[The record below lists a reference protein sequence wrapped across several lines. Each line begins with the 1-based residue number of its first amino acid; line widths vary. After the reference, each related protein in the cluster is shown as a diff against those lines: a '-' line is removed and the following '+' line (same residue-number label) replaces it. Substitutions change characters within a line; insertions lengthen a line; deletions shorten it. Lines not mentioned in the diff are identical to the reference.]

1 MAALVGV
8 VVLGGGTSAVAGR
21 SADATLPLLTA
32 GVGVDAAGRVRSLPA
47 GSEPTYLPG
56 TRVLRPTPTDTDDGA
71 VGLDPAA
78 AELAAAQ
85 RSWLA
90 AGRLPGADGPYA
102 GMVRDALLD
111 LHTLTAD
118 DGAVVAGWPAH
129 WRYVWPRDASFT
141 AVAYARTGHWR
152 DAADVLGFVQ
162 RLDTGVLQ
170 ARYRPDGGGPPDAR
184 GVQADGTGWVLW
196 AADDVVAR
204 APHAERAALLAQL
217 RPLVDRTS
225 RAALTLTGGA
235 GALPDPSPDYWEV
248 PTTRV
253 SLGTAAPLAVGLRA
267 AARLQERLGDRALA
281 GVLSARAAEL
291 EGSIRRWFGPTGYSR
306 YLGGSERDAAVAFLM
321 PPFTTGASREVRS
334 SWRAAV
340 RGSRRPAG
348 GLAPGEGW
356 RRDGVSWT
364 PQTALAAWT
373 AAANGDRTGA
383 EQLLRWLD
391 RHRTTVGAL
400 PEKVLADGAPAGP
413 APLAWTAA
421 MTVLAVDALH

>member
-1 MAALVGV
+1 MPWA
-8 VVLGGGTSAVAGR
+8 S
-21 SADATLPLLTA
+21 
-32 GVGVDAAGRVRSLPA
+32 
-47 GSEPTYLPG
+47 
-56 TRVLRPTPTDTDDGA
+56 TRRPPS
-71 VGLDPAA
+71 
-78 AELAAAQ
+78 LAAAQ

-170 ARYRPDGGGPPDAR
+170 ARYRPDGGGPR
-184 GVQADGTGWVLW
+184 T
-196 AADDVVAR
+196 
-204 APHAERAALLAQL
+204 RAACRPTAPAGCCGLRTTWWPAPRRPSARRCSRSL

-281 GVLSARAAEL
+281 GVLSARAAEARGQHPPL
-291 EGSIRRWFGPTGYSR
+291 VRAHRLLAVPRRQRARRRRRVPHAALHDRRLARGPLVVAGR
-306 YLGGSERDAAVAFLM
+306 RARLAAS
-321 PPFTTGASREVRS
+321 G
-334 SWRAAV
+334 
-340 RGSRRPAG
+340 RRPGTGRGLEARRRG
-348 GLAPGEGW
+348 GRRRPRSPRGRPRRTATAPGPS
-356 RRDGVSWT
+356 R
-364 PQTALAAWT
+364 
-373 AAANGDRTGA
+373 
-383 EQLLRWLD
+383 LLRWLD